1 MQLVDENDGDIQFL
15 GLLSKK
21 ERRVLGVLI
30 EKSLTTPEYYPLTLK
45 ALATGCNQKSNRDP
59 ISNYDEFE
67 IEDILDGLRQRGMIS
82 AVQTAGGRTERY
94 RHRLRD
100 ITPWTA
106 AQLAVMGELLLR
118 GRQQLGE
125 LRSRASRMS
134 AIESLEDLRREL
146 NQLMQMKYV
155 QSSGD
160 LSRRGIEVDHAL
172 YTEAEQSRP
181 GTMLAYSSSD
191 GPELPNSSSDES
203 KEESAA
209 NSAPK
214 FENSPENRNQMVNAS
229 PPTEELLDLQS
240 QISDLTE
247 TVQRLEERIDS
258 LERQLGV

>member
-15 GLLSKK
+15 GALSKK

-67 IEDILDGLRQRGMIS
+67 LEDILDGLRQRGMIS

-100 ITPWTA
+100 VTPWTA
-106 AQLAVMGELLLR
+106 AQLAIMGELLLR

-160 LSRRGIEVDHAL
+160 LNRRGIEVDHAL

-181 GTMLAYSSSD
+181 GTMLTYSA
-191 GPELPNSSSDES
+191 DEEI
-203 KEESAA
+203 EEPAKA
-209 NSAPK
+209 SAPATAAERK
-214 FENSPENRNQMVNAS
+214 PESQAVIAETTTS
-229 PPTEELLDLQS
+229 SEELLDLHS
-240 QISDLTE
+240 EISDLRE
-247 TVQRLEERIDS
+247 TVQRLEERIES
-258 LERQLGV
+258 LERQLGI

>member
-15 GLLSKK
+15 GALSKK

-67 IEDILDGLRQRGMIS
+67 LEDILDGLRQRGMIS

-106 AQLAVMGELLLR
+106 AQLAIMGELLLR

-146 NQLMQMKYV
+146 NQLLQMKYV

-160 LSRRGIEVDHAL
+160 LNRRGIEVDHAL

-181 GTMLAYSSSD
+181 GTMLTYSSEEPVEPAKTSESATVAERH
-191 GPELPNSSSDES
+191 PEIQTVITETASSS
-203 KEESAA
+203 
-209 NSAPK
+209 
-214 FENSPENRNQMVNAS
+214 
-229 PPTEELLDLQS
+229 EELLDLQS
-240 QISDLTE
+240 EISDLRE
-247 TVQRLEERIDS
+247 MVQRLEERIDS
-258 LERQLGV
+258 LERQLGL